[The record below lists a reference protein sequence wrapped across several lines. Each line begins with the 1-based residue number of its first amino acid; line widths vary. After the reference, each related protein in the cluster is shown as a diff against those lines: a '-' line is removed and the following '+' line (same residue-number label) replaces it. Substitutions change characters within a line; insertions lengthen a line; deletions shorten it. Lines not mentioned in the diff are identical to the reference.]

1 MEEKTDKQR
10 AARQLITDYMLYL
23 SDHERMIERIVDEKW
38 QEMLPAIEQAID
50 RKIEEYI
57 NK

>member
-1 MEEKTDKQR
+1 MEEKTGKQR
-10 AARQLITDYMLYL
+10 AAQQLITDYMLYL

-38 QEMLPAIEQAID
+38 QAMLPAIEQAID
-50 RKIEEYI
+50 RKIKEHN